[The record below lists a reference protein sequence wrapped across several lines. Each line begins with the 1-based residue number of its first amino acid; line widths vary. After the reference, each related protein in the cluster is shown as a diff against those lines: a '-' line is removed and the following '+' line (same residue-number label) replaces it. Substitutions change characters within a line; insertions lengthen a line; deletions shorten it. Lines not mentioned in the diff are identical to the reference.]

1 MKGRVHDPAGA
12 PAQRSLLLA
21 LLCIV
26 PPLAVNGFQLDG
38 PPDTQGLLATEEETL
53 GRARS
58 WLKAHPCHQYRVP
71 AGYGEAHQR
80 TLALAL
86 VDPTFFDRCSTEAL
100 LHVRELQHQL
110 LVQLPTYAKN
120 SRPPA
125 PAGAGR
131 QKETWQSAEKGQLA
145 LHVLALSVSC
155 QPIRDPTGRNL
166 AVLLRKKST
175 DPVPRNRFSE
185 ALQLLAFCS
194 LGDRGRR
201 LTDKAMANVQELASE
216 SPAAVMDS
224 LAINVLALACLTDNQ
239 LGRHSS
245 VVHDALRPVVL
256 LQQQDGSFGNVHT
269 TGLVTQ
275 ALVAADPD
283 TQNLHWRRQDA
294 LNFLRRSQ
302 HRDGHFGGLLA
313 TAQAAPLLAGRTLAD
328 LASHARLFCSSED
341 NRSDS
346 ALLEPEDLSVW
357 YSLWVGDGAS
367 NRSSTTVRV
376 HKNATVFDVMKAAA
390 RKESRFRFEYDTA
403 SSLGPYVISLSG
415 VMRNAETGHF
425 WLAHTMNF
433 ATGLVTPLSVGI
445 GTHVVKD
452 SDHVIMWYKHV
463 VY

>member
-216 SPAAVMDS
+216 SPV
-224 LAINVLALACLTDNQ
+224 
-239 LGRHSS
+239 
-245 VVHDALRPVVL
+245 
-256 LQQQDGSFGNVHT
+256 
-269 TGLVTQ
+269 
-275 ALVAADPD
+275 
-283 TQNLHWRRQDA
+283 
-294 LNFLRRSQ
+294 
-302 HRDGHFGGLLA
+302 
-313 TAQAAPLLAGRTLAD
+313 
-328 LASHARLFCSSED
+328 
-341 NRSDS
+341 
-346 ALLEPEDLSVW
+346 LEPEDLSVW